1 MGASGNEI
9 QKTNKI
15 AALLIS
21 FANIKEFSKDLN
33 SISNKKGDLSSIFI
47 SFIKDQSRLKLK
59 IEEFKNLLDRNFDY
73 KIDNLIEYILNTL
86 NDELKKKQNNTN
98 LFDEN
103 NKANRNPS
111 IEDFLKNYMKNND
124 SIIQKLFF
132 GIKEIKLKCPNG
144 DECDKNFEIIKFQ
157 KFSSPEKESEI
168 DIKTL
173 VKNLKSLKTGIVNCQ
188 NSPKNTNHLIETN
201 IIDLPEIF
209 ILYLDKRKNCKIN
222 YYLECQF
229 FDIKYNLICFISNK
243 NENNQIEEQNNV
255 FYLVNR
261 NWFIYKIEENKKIKI
276 RDITKINGNPLVVF
290 YQKDRTLFNKFYKYI
305 ANLLKDKENIL
316 ELSNQH
322 IIPEIGYENYYIL
335 NKDWFNKIIKIYE
348 PENKY
353 SDNGEII
360 NSFKEVTNI
369 TKTKI
374 RLSEFNERIKIICDE
389 NLFKIDYKK
398 FDINSNNEKI
408 SYPDNF
414 VLIKE
419 SILNNILKELNISN
433 DIFQKYLYPVIL
445 GENLLFIKDKEN
457 SKKIHVCFLNKK
469 NEFKVGVI
477 LKYIMKNQ
485 FEKELKK
492 YISNKGGLEY
502 YYQERK
508 LKINLKTPQKIINR
522 EYDEIGV
529 LINIINLNEY
539 INPYKFSNLDDIMI
553 SGEKNAFHMD
563 IFEKLLKDSKIYMS
577 KFSNNNYGNNNQL
590 NMTDEGFWAK
600 HINMQN
606 N

>member
-9 QKTNKI
+9 QKSNKI
-15 AALLIS
+15 ASLLIS

-47 SFIKDQSRLKLK
+47 SLIKEQSRLKLK
-59 IEEFKNLLDRNFDY
+59 IEEFKKLLDRNFDY

-86 NDELKKKQNNTN
+86 NDELNIKQNNTN
-98 LFDEN
+98 WLDEY

-132 GIKEIKLKCPNG
+132 GIKEIKTKCPND
-144 DECDKNFEIIKFQ
+144 DEYNRNFEIIKFQ

-168 DIKTL
+168 DIKKL
-173 VKNLKSLKTGIVNCQ
+173 VRNLKSLEKGKVNCQ
-188 NSPKNTNHLIETN
+188 NCKKDTIHLIETN

-209 ILYLDKRKNCKIN
+209 ILYLDMRKNCKID

-229 FDIKYNLICFISNK
+229 FNIKYNLICFISNK

-261 NWFIYKIEENKKIKI
+261 NWFIYKTEENKKIKI

-290 YQKDRTLFNKFYKYI
+290 YQKDRTLFNKFYKHI

-335 NKDWFNKIIKIYE
+335 NKNWFNKILKIYE

-353 SDNGEII
+353 SDNGKII

-374 RLSEFNERIKIICDE
+374 KLSEFNERIKIICDE

-398 FDINSNNEKI
+398 IPFNSNTKI

-419 SILNNILKELNISN
+419 SILNDILKELNISN
-433 DIFQKYLYPVIL
+433 DIFKKFLYPVIL
-445 GENLLFIKDKEN
+445 GENLLFIKDKEDVET
-457 SKKIHVCFLNKK
+457 IYVCFLNEK
-469 NEFKVGVI
+469 NEFEVGVI
-477 LKYIMKNQ
+477 LIYIIKDYFN
-485 FEKELKK
+485 KEMKK

-508 LKINLKTPQKIINR
+508 LKINLKTRQKIIDR
-522 EYDEIGV
+522 EYDKTGY
-529 LINIINLNEY
+529 LINIINLNDY

-577 KFSNNNYGNNNQL
+577 NFSNNNYGNNNQL